1 MVNIKLDNTWTLSS
15 DSKQWMLCKEGRS
28 VTYHSQLEDA
38 ILSYFELKI
47 RGSNA
52 TTMSGLL
59 EYHKLLC
66 AGLCRVLTG
75 LQIEVVKK
83 KRTKNKKD
91 VLEGEEQ
98 NPSPSHISELNNGD
112 TNATN
117 Q

>member
-66 AGLCRVLTG
+66 AGLCRVLTP
-75 LQIEVVKK
+75 LKIRIEPQKLTKELNPVK
-83 KRTKNKKD
+83 TGD
-91 VLEGEEQ
+91 AFY
-98 NPSPSHISELNNGD
+98 SELNNGD
-112 TNATN
+112 KDESN
-117 Q
+117 